1 MSSHVFQQEKL
12 MSVKL
17 QVVIGMLLLLLV
29 RPALALPLPGSQIT
43 NIASGD
49 FTDLQG
55 NLQVVNSNPVSL
67 TIQKVYALD
76 LIQNQ
81 QQIGVI
87 GGQLNFPHVLTNIG
101 NTTDSYTFSVSQPTT
116 DDFDLSNAAVYV
128 DRNQDGL
135 PDDNVNLLAGGSIQ
149 LAAGKSVSLVVVGTI
164 PLNVSVGQQAL
175 LNLKAT
181 SVQNTALSDTVNDT
195 ARVVDDAV
203 IHVTKAQSS
212 SQGLVGS
219 EITYTLTYTNKGT
232 AARRVLISDVLNS
245 GLQYKSGS
253 ANWSNGSGSLTDA
266 ADGNE
271 TGSNSGV
278 DYRVLTGGHVEFE
291 VASVPPLSTGALSF
305 KVQVLSSAPDTIPN
319 TASYTQ
325 YDAANSPLQTGNS
338 NTVIYT
344 LIHNLGVVANVN
356 SASAS
361 NSGNPASA
369 PDNLSVISGASAGQE
384 VLFDDYIWNTG
395 EATDTYN
402 LTYMA
407 SNLPACASV
416 RLYAADGR
424 TLLTDSNG
432 DGLVDT
438 GSVAKGAV
446 SHIRVGVLFSPTCNT
461 TAAIDIDLTAR
472 SVIDSTIS
480 DPVRNRVLPVSTTGQ
495 TDLYNSDNSG
505 TGVGNVDNAGAAW
518 ISKPIVAGGTT
529 VFPLVIHN
537 TGTTANNY
545 TLYASASSIDLNT
558 LTTTAFPAGWQV
570 SFYEGDATCSTLG
583 LQITNSGNVP
593 AASTKQYC
601 AVVKAPANASGSG
614 FPLWFAIES
623 AVNHQGDVIKDAV
636 VLGAVRNLV
645 LAADQQGQIQPGG
658 TMVYLHTLKNL
669 GSVTEGDAVG
679 EVQLAITAQNGSD
692 GFVYT
697 LYYDANNNGQLD
709 ATDVQAS
716 DLATMTANA
725 GLAPNQT
732 IQLLVK
738 VQAPASAANGNTSQA
753 DLSVTPV
760 GTVQGLSLAPL
771 KNTDLTTVNPS
782 QLRLVKSQV
791 KDDTCSMSAFST
803 LTYSVSP
810 VQVKPDQ
817 CVVYRLAVKNE
828 GVSAVNSVVIQDVV
842 PAFTTLRTPPGA
854 VASQGT
860 ASVTGDQIS
869 GAIGTL
875 TPQQEEYLYF
885 SIRVNP

>member
-1 MSSHVFQQEKL
+1 MSSHVFQQERL

-17 QVVIGMLLLLLV
+17 QIIIGMFLLLLI

-101 NTTDSYTFSVSQPTT
+101 NTTDSYTFSVVQPTS
-116 DDFDLSNAAVYV
+116 DDFDLNSVAVYV

-135 PDDNVNLLAGGSIQ
+135 PDDNINLLAGGSIQ
-149 LAAGKSVSLVVVGTI
+149 LAAGKSVALVVVGTI
-164 PLNVSVGQQAL
+164 PLNVTVGQQAL

-181 SVQNTALSDTVNDT
+181 SVQNTALSDTVNDV

-232 AARRVLISDVLNS
+232 AARRVLISDVLNG
-245 GLQYKSGS
+245 GLQYKTGS
-253 ANWSNGSGSLTDA
+253 ASWSNGSGNLTDA
-266 ADGNE
+266 SDGNE

-278 DYRVLTGGHVEFE
+278 DYRVLSGGHVEFE

-305 KVQVLSSAPDTIPN
+305 KVQVLSSAPDSIPN

-325 YDAANSPLQTGNS
+325 YDAANSPVQTANS

-361 NSGNPASA
+361 NNGNPASA

-395 EATDTYN
+395 ETTDTYN
-402 LTYMA
+402 LTFMA
-407 SNLPACASV
+407 TNLPACASV

-438 GSVAKGAV
+438 GSVAKGAA

-461 TAAIDIDLTAR
+461 STAIDIDLTAR
-472 SVIDSTIS
+472 SAIDSTIA

-505 TGVGNVDNAGAAW
+505 TGVGNVDNGGAAW

-529 VFPLVIHN
+529 VFPLVVHN

-545 TLYASASSIDLNT
+545 TLYASASNIDLNT
-558 LTTTAFPAGWQV
+558 LATTAFPAGWQV
-570 SFYEGDATCSTLG
+570 SFYEGDVTCTTLG
-583 LQITNSGNVP
+583 LQITNSGNV
-593 AASTKQYC
+593 AAGASKQYC
-601 AVVKAPANASGSG
+601 AVVKAPANAPGSG
-614 FPLWFAIES
+614 FPVWFAIES
-623 AVNHQGDVIKDAV
+623 PVNHQGDVIKDAV

-709 ATDVQAS
+709 AADVQAS
-716 DLATMTANA
+716 DLATITANT

-738 VQAPASAANGNTSQA
+738 VQAPSSAANGNTSQA

-791 KDDTCSMSAFST
+791 KDDTCSLTAFNT

-817 CVVYRLAVKNE
+817 CVVYRLSVKNE
-828 GVSAVNSVVIQDVV
+828 GVSTVNSVVIQDVV